1 MASRLSLPGIRQ
13 IGEIVNGTRDL
24 GEEAVVVENVS
35 KRFRIPHERKST
47 FYDHLFGLAR
57 GGRYSYEVFSALEE
71 VTFSVRRGETF
82 GVIGPNG
89 CGKSTLLK
97 ILAGVLRPDAGR
109 VAIAGK
115 VAPFLELGVGFHPE
129 LSAVE
134 NIRLYGAIMGLS
146 RREVEGKREEIL
158 EFADLK
164 RFENMKLK
172 NFSSGMYVKLAFATA
187 IEANPDILLVDE
199 VLSVGDE
206 AFQKK
211 CAGKIEEIRRAGKT
225 IVYVSHALASVRDL
239 CERCILIDAGR
250 VVALGEAERV
260 VLEYRNLIEQIES
273 ENNKVKK

>member
-1 MASRLSLPGIRQ
+1 MRRRSEMASRLSLPGIRQ

-24 GEEAVVVENVS
+24 GEEAVVVEGVS

-211 CAGKIEEIRRAGKT
+211 CGAKIEEIRRAGKT
-225 IVYVSHALASVRDL
+225 IVYVSHALGSVRDL
-239 CERCILIDAGR
+239 CDRCLFLQEGKIA
-250 VVALGEAERV
+250 ALGEAEEV
-260 VLEYRNLIEQIES
+260 VEEYLRRMR
-273 ENNKVKK
+273 

>member
-1 MASRLSLPGIRQ
+1 MASKLSLPGIRQ

-211 CAGKIEEIRRAGKT
+211 CGAKIEEIRRAGKT
-225 IVYVSHALASVRDL
+225 IVYVSHALGSIRDL
-239 CERCILIDAGR
+239 CDRCLFLNDGV
-250 VVALGEAERV
+250 VVALGEAGRV
-260 VLEYRNLIEQIES
+260 VDEYIQFIKNS
-273 ENNKVKK
+273 E

>member
-1 MASRLSLPGIRQ
+1 M
-13 IGEIVNGTRDL
+13 
-24 GEEAVVVENVS
+24 
-35 KRFRIPHERKST
+35 
-47 FYDHLFGLAR
+47 
-57 GGRYSYEVFSALEE
+57 
-71 VTFSVRRGETF
+71 
-82 GVIGPNG
+82 IGPNG

-97 ILAGVLRPDAGR
+97 ILAGVLRPDGGR
-109 VAIAGK
+109 VTIAGK

-129 LSAVE
+129 LTAIE

-146 RREVEGKREEIL
+146 RREIEGKREGIL

-211 CAGKIEEIRRAGKT
+211 CASKIEEIRRAGKT
-225 IVYVSHALASVRDL
+225 IVYVSHALGSVRDL
-239 CERCILIDAGR
+239 CDRCLFLEEGR
-250 VVALGEAERV
+250 IAALGEAEEV
-260 VLEYRNLIEQIES
+260 VEEYLRRMG
-273 ENNKVKK
+273 